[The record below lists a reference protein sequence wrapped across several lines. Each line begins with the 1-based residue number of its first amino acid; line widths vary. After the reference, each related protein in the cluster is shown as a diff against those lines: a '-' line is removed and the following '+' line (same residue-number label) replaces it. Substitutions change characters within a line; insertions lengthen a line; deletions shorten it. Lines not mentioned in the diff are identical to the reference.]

1 MKSMIRYLWSVVLLF
16 CLVPDAGRA
25 QQHDSLTLAEAIGVG
40 LEYNYDVRVGALQT
54 RTAEINNTWGAAGL
68 YPSVAVGASAN
79 YNRIYPQDEG
89 RADYATSLVQP
100 SADVTWVLFGGFRV
114 WRTKSKLDLS
124 QQQAEGSQT
133 VLIENTVRSI
143 IAAYYQAVLE
153 QEKVAISRELMDASL
168 DRYRREERA
177 SELGVA
183 RNLELLQAKNVWLQ
197 DRADYLSQQNRSEE
211 ARRQLGYLLAGKG
224 GETWQLTDTIPT
236 IDEHFDPVELH
247 RIAQSDNS
255 SLRNQYVS
263 IRLREEETRIA
274 RSDYYPSLSVGAGAS
289 YAYNRTSGVSTHQ
302 IQPYVSAKLSFTLFN
317 GSQRRR
323 AVRIAE
329 INRQAE
335 EITLDEMR
343 LSVNYDV
350 DRQHSDYLLCRE
362 LVSLREEQLSTS
374 RLSLRIAEQQLRDGT
389 LSQFDFRDV
398 QIAYY
403 NAAVNLLSARYDLVM
418 AHVDLLQTLGL
429 LLRETG
435 R

>member
-1 MKSMIRYLWSVVLLF
+1 M
-16 CLVPDAGRA
+16 
-25 QQHDSLTLAEAIGVG
+25 
-40 LEYNYDVRVGALQT
+40 
-54 RTAEINNTWGAAGL
+54 GAAGL

-79 YNRIYPQDEG
+79 YNRIYPQDE
-89 RADYATSLVQP
+89 
-100 SADVTWVLFGGFRV
+100 
-114 WRTKSKLDLS
+114 
-124 QQQAEGSQT
+124 
-133 VLIENTVRSI
+133 
-143 IAAYYQAVLE
+143 
-153 QEKVAISRELMDASL
+153 
-168 DRYRREERA
+168 
-177 SELGVA
+177 
-183 RNLELLQAKNVWLQ
+183 

-362 LVSLREEQLSTS
+362 LVSLRRSMPWRSCAACLSPNGSHTF
-374 RLSLRIAEQQLRDGT
+374 RAEPRIRT
-389 LSQFDFRDV
+389 CC
-398 QIAYY
+398 
-403 NAAVNLLSARYDLVM
+403 
-418 AHVDLLQTLGL
+418 
-429 LLRETG
+429 
-435 R
+435 